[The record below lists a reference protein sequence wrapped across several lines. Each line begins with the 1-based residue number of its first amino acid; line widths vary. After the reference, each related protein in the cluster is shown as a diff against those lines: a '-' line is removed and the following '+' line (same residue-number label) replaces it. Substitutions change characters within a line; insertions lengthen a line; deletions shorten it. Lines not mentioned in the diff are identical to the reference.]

1 MNQEI
6 NNEHQMISSF
16 VSQIQSIQKQ
26 KGKSRIFNN
35 PLYSSTLLFYC
46 SSVIQNLWS
55 SPDLIHGSICETE
68 NHEEKVK
75 KIQKQFTKNLS
86 LMHLWYPYHSTL
98 THNTGSSSDSEYPTM
113 HLHHAISIC
122 IHTFA
127 HSETLA
133 LKSLSTSFHL
143 MIFYSPLRL
152 SWGVIPAHQS

>member
-1 MNQEI
+1 MNI
-6 NNEHQMISSF
+6 KWYSLLYL
-16 VSQIQSIQKQ
+16 
-26 KGKSRIFNN
+26 KSNLSRSKRAN
-35 PLYSSTLLFYC
+35 PGYLTILCISSTLLFYC

-55 SPDLIHGSICETE
+55 RHDLIYGSICETE

-113 HLHHAISIC
+113 HRHHAISIC

-133 LKSLSTSFHL
+133 LKSLSTSREK
-143 MIFYSPLRL
+143 IF
-152 SWGVIPAHQS
+152 I